1 MATSGNSPPLHQEVD
16 PEDLPPPPNPR
27 MALFANVNSRSLSL
41 ASISSEGSTES
52 HAVEQEDIIA
62 LTQDVRSFKDVLS
75 RLRKVYQAEVDSAEP
90 IRVTSHERL
99 SDVLKILRHIL
110 ERYPAIQS
118 HDLVAAAGL
127 LIKTVKA
134 LNKQENEI
142 DDIHLQDPKEFYEA
156 LDGLAL
162 AFSSRV
168 SEYLMGDLDSN
179 VSLSSASSKT
189 KSYEN
194 LLASQD
200 PESLHP
206 NNLQQSDEEILTSE
220 QIDARLMH
228 HDRGVDHALQ
238 RAKIWSKYAKD
249 VLNYVEKR
257 TSMQMDLSKN
267 LTKLVQTCR
276 PQLQEEI
283 FLPFQSIY
291 CLALDQDL
299 EMCALA
305 QASCGLLQGCKFLE
319 PLQSRRIEHEKT
331 RKHLK
336 DAWHKELKR
345 MQEEVSNLKKAKTA
359 YIQRHQE
366 WERCRDAARIAEQ
379 GAEIG
384 ATGDNKLDKRKKMED
399 DSAVKAMEAEAHYR
413 SCVDEANDRHRN
425 LLNVKATI
433 LQQIRELLMQADQ
446 TMKAV
451 TVSYFGQQQRLTAS
465 SPVQFQTLCESSR
478 LYEPGSQYMKFVKRL
493 PDPHLTR
500 FSEKDPFSFEQ
511 YTEGLDNV
519 LSFEKQRKSSASLDS
534 SDDTSG
540 AGFKS
545 RMAWSPSVG
554 AVEPSDTESIESRES
569 VKSRDTS
576 PSHSPTLEQKPFQNY
591 VIQEDPED
599 HESTGVIHSKRHLM
613 SRAANSHD
621 FRKMN
626 KPSRCRECDTFVCF
640 NVYEC
645 AKCGLSAHKKCLE
658 TIHLMCGQKRLPRK
672 MTTFGVPLGD
682 HLLQVGAEI
691 PPLVCRCVLEID
703 KRGINIKGLYRVS
716 GVKSRVEKL
725 CQAFENG
732 AELVDLSDVHPNVIA
747 NVVKLYMRQLPE
759 PLCTFRLYSD
769 FIREGRRCPALETGQ
784 NKPAEWERMELEAT
798 ENLRRLCHQL
808 PHYHLKTLGFLCHHL
823 NRISLQSEVNNMP
836 ASNLAI
842 VFGPTLLRTSESPAT
857 LSSVVDTKE
866 QVRVVELMAK
876 FAWEIFGTEA
886 NVMPREVERSSRSRN
901 RRDNSPRLEE
911 VNDDHIPG
919 SFTDD
924 ENDNEPLPFF
934 LLPDDSQ
941 KVKKSPLMTRSGS
954 PPHIQLVSLKNF
966 SGLEN
971 VRAGLLSGQDSIDSI
986 PHRLR
991 QQQTPST
998 DTDKQTISNI
1008 EENKVKIQVPG
1019 LPTAKGSIAAKNE
1032 DN

>member
-1 MATSGNSPPLHQEVD
+1 MATSNSEEPLVNTLSLSDQKIA
-16 PEDLPPPPNPR
+16 
-27 MALFANVNSRSLSL
+27 MFANVNSRSLSL

-75 RLRKVYQAEVDSAEP
+75 RLRKVYQSEADTIET

-110 ERYPAIQS
+110 EKYPAIQS
-118 HDLVAAAGL
+118 HDLVSAAGA
-127 LIKTVKA
+127 LIGTVKA
-134 LNKQENEI
+134 LNKPRENEI
-142 DDIHLQDPKEFYEA
+142 DDIHMQDPKEFYEA

-179 VSLSSASSKT
+179 VSVSSASSKT

-194 LLASQD
+194 LLHSHD
-200 PESLHP
+200 PDSGVL
-206 NNLQQSDEEILTSE
+206 NTQQTEEDIMNSDE
-220 QIDARLMH
+220 IDARLLLI
-228 HDRGVDHALQ
+228 DRGVDHALE
-238 RAKIWSKYAKD
+238 RAKIWGKYAKD

-257 TSMQMDLSKN
+257 TAMQMDLSKN
-267 LTKLVQTCR
+267 LTKLVQSSR

-299 EMCALA
+299 EMCALM

-319 PLQSRRIEHEKT
+319 PLHSRRVEHERT
-331 RKHLK
+331 RKQLK
-336 DAWHKELKR
+336 DVWHRELKK
-345 MQEEVSNLKKAKTA
+345 MQDEVTSLKKAKNS

-366 WERCRDAARIAEQ
+366 WERCRDATRIAEQ
-379 GAEIG
+379 GAELG
-384 ATGDNKLDKRKKMED
+384 ATADNKLDKRKKLEEEAA
-399 DSAVKAMEAEAHYR
+399 SKAIEAEAHYR
-413 SCVDEANDRHRN
+413 NCVDEANSRHRN
-425 LLNVKATI
+425 LLNVKGSV
-433 LQQIRELLMQADQ
+433 LQQVRELLMQADQ

-451 TVSYFGQQQRLTAS
+451 TVSYFQQQHSLTAS

-493 PDPHLTR
+493 SDPEMESLLN
-500 FSEKDPFSFEQ
+500 PFSFEQ
-511 YTEGLDNV
+511 YTEGQDNV
-519 LSFEKQRKSSASLDS
+519 LYLDKQRKSSASLDIN
-534 SDDTSG
+534 DEGTVAG
-540 AGFKS
+540 VGFKS
-545 RMAWSPSVG
+545 RMAWSPNVG

-569 VKSRDTS
+569 AKSRDTS
-576 PSHSPTLEQKPFQNY
+576 PFHSPTVEPKTFQNY
-591 VIQEDPED
+591 PAHED
-599 HESTGVIHSKRHLM
+599 HEDIEAAGGAHPKRHIM

-621 FRKMN
+621 FKKLN
-626 KPSRCRECDTFVCF
+626 KPSRCRECDSFVYF
-640 NVYEC
+640 NGYEC

-672 MTTFGVPLGD
+672 MTTFGVALGD

-691 PPLVCRCVLEID
+691 PPLVCRCVHEID
-703 KRGINIKGLYRVS
+703 QRGINIKGLYRVS
-716 GVKSRVEKL
+716 GVKSKVEKL

-732 AELVDLSDVHPNVIA
+732 AELVDLSDVHPNVIS

-769 FIREGRRCPALETGQ
+769 FIREGRRCPALEPGQ
-784 NKPAEWERMELEAT
+784 SKPGDWEKMETDAA
-798 ENLRRLCHQL
+798 ENLRRLCLQL
-808 PHYHLKTLGFLCHHL
+808 PKYHLKTLGFLCHHL
-823 NRISLQSEVNNMP
+823 HRISLQSETNNMP

-876 FAWEIFGTEA
+876 YALDVFGPEA
-886 NVMPREVERSSRSRN
+886 NLIPREYEHRPVKHKHKREQ
-901 RRDNSPRLEE
+901 SPRLDELIEE
-911 VNDDHIPG
+911 HRAG
-919 SFTDD
+919 SFTDE
-924 ENDNEPLPFF
+924 ENDNEPIPFF

-941 KVKKSPLMTRSGS
+941 KVKKSPLLTRPGS

-971 VRAGLLSGQDSIDSI
+971 VRAGQISGQDSVDST

-991 QQQTPST
+991 HQPTPSL
-998 DTDKQTISNI
+998 DKPQDKDGEKQNISI
-1008 EENKVKIQVPG
+1008 LEENKVKIQVPG
-1019 LPTAKGSIAAKNE
+1019 LPVGKG
-1032 DN
+1032 